1 MTNKWETTINIW
13 ATTTNYKQRQTKNN
27 DKRKHTK
34 KADHLD
40 TRTTWT
46 TLTNWATL
54 TLTNQWLIKK
64 IIAEFALFTWS
75 CFISI
80 VLFCHSFIILLS
92 TLATLCTAGIRF
104 WQFLSATK
112 STFQF
117 FQWSWQ
123 FQMLSVLWKQ
133 SMSTQGTTGNH
144 SNIRC
149 NISCHEW
156 VIIRSVLNK
165 TIGEWTPL
173 HHFQVQLII
182 RWDEFTIF
190 SQSLELRIL
199 GLQPT
204 TCSPSTCGSTVCSWS
219 WCLALSWLLSL
230 GSWY

>member
-1 MTNKWETTINIW
+1 MINQKDNRRIRIV
-13 ATTTNYKQRQTKNN
+13 Y
-27 DKRKHTK
+27 
-34 KADHLD
+34 L
-40 TRTTWT
+40 
-46 TLTNWATL
+46 
-54 TLTNQWLIKK
+54 
-64 IIAEFALFTWS
+64 
-75 CFISI
+75 
-80 VLFCHSFIILLS
+80 VLFYQHCLVLSLIHYSFVNFGNCAQLVYVFDSFYQLPNHPNI
-92 TLATLCTAGIRF
+92 
-104 WQFLSATK
+104 
-112 STFQF
+112 TFQF
-117 FQWSWQ
+117 FQWSLRS
-123 FQMLSVLWKQ
+123 QMLSVLWKQ

-144 SNIRC
+144 SNIIS

-165 TIGEWTPL
+165 TVGEWTPL
-173 HHFQVQLII
+173 HHFQVQLKI